1 MATIREMAGSNNY
14 FDDSFNKNT
23 NYNNSF
29 LSGLNINTGSSDAFN
44 VSDYAMIK
52 NGSYTKL
59 LKAYYAQE
67 KAQKASG
74 NGDSQ
79 PKLTL
84 MAGSAGAM
92 AKSASALN
100 QTSLWEK
107 KTITEKDDVAGEEV
121 QKIDYDWNAI
131 TKAVK
136 NFIEN
141 YNSTVDGAG
150 ESNTKDVLRHG
161 AWMTKTTSINE
172 GMLGKVGI
180 SIGKGNKLELD
191 EEKLKSAN
199 IADLRTLFVGRNSYA
214 DQMASK
220 GNSIANAAA
229 RAGGAYTN
237 KGSYSSVLSQ
247 LVPGKIDTKE

>member
-1 MATIREMAGSNNY
+1 MSTIRDISGNNNY
-14 FDDSFNKNT
+14 FDDSFNKIN
-23 NYNNSF
+23 NNNSF
-29 LSGLNINTGSSDAFN
+29 LSGLNVNTDSSSTFN

-67 KAQKASG
+67 KAQNASG

-79 PKLTL
+79 PKLSL
-84 MAGSAGAM
+84 MAGNAGAM
-92 AKSASALN
+92 AKSAFALTQN
-100 QTSLWEK
+100 SLWEK
-107 KTITEKDDVAGEEV
+107 KTFTDKDEETGEEV
-121 QKIDYDWNAI
+121 QRTDYDWNAI

-136 NFIEN
+136 AFIED

-161 AWMTKTTSINE
+161 VWMTKTTSINE

-191 EEKLKSAN
+191 EEKLKNSN
-199 IADLRTLFVGRNSYA
+199 IADLRTMFVGRGSYA

-229 RAGGAYTN
+229 RAGGAYTS

-247 LVPGKIDTKE
+247 LVSGKIDTKE